1 MMLRFALVVP
11 STRYNNGQLWSILP
25 SRGLLS
31 LAAVLQQSGRD
42 VTYID
47 ADIDRLTHED
57 VAARIDACG
66 ATIVGVTMNT
76 FQYQAAADLARS
88 LKKHNPDLRIL
99 VGGPH
104 PSAMRCHVLEA
115 CPWFDIACF
124 GEAEQTVAELAH
136 VLDGHGDLSTV
147 AGICY
152 RDAGQIRETAA
163 RAAEPDLDSLPFPA
177 LELAGDLS
185 RYPGAQP
192 VMKSPSMHVMASR
205 GCPYHCTF
213 CSKSVFG
220 STVRFRSPKN
230 IVDEM
235 EWLHS
240 RFGINEIFCQ
250 DDTMNVNRRWFFSVC
265 DEIIGRGLHKRL
277 AIKAPF
283 RVNKNLLDEELL
295 QKAKQAGFWMIFY
308 GVESGNQ
315 EVLNTMRKGTTLE
328 EIRRAFRLTHA
339 AGISTI
345 AAFMVGNVGDTPET
359 IQDSVTLAK
368 EIRPTVFGFSVATP
382 LPGTPFH
389 SIAQQ
394 NGWIRSEDFRE
405 YSEFMAVSRNAALTP
420 EEISALRDRAA
431 DEVTKYLHAYD
442 SKHRAEPRWESH
454 TGVPAPF
461 FLRLARKLGRLVQS
475 SKA

>member
-1 MMLRFALVVP
+1 MLRFALVVP
-11 STRYNNGQLWSILP
+11 STRYSNGQLWSILP

-31 LAAVLQQSGRD
+31 LAAVLQKCGHD
-42 VTYID
+42 VAYID
-47 ADIDRLTHED
+47 ADIDQLTHAD
-57 VAARIDACG
+57 VAARIDAFG
-66 ATIVGVTMNT
+66 AQVVGVTMNT
-76 FQYQAAADLARS
+76 FQYQAAADLAKA

-104 PSAMRCHVLEA
+104 PSALRGQVLED
-115 CPWFDIACF
+115 CPWFDIACC
-124 GEAEQTVAELAH
+124 GEGEETVVELAQ
-136 VLDGHGDLSTV
+136 VLDNQGDLSTV
-147 AGICY
+147 AGIY
-152 RDAGQIRETAA
+152 YWDAGQLRETAA
-163 RAAEPDLDSLPFPA
+163 RRPVPDLDSLPFPA

-192 VMKSPSMHVMASR
+192 TLKSPSMHLMASR
-205 GCPYHCTF
+205 GCPYRCTF

-220 STVRFRSPKN
+220 STVRFRSPQN
-230 IVDEM
+230 IVNEM
-235 EWLHS
+235 EWLHT

-265 DEIIGRGLHKRL
+265 DEIISRGLHERI

-315 EVLNTMRKGTTLE
+315 EVLNTMKKGTTLE

-339 AGISTI
+339 AGINTI

-359 IQDSVTLAK
+359 VQDSVTLAK

-382 LPGTPFH
+382 LPGTEFH
-389 SIAQQ
+389 AIAQQ

-405 YSEFMAVSRNAALTP
+405 YSEFQAVSRNAAMTCA
-420 EEISALRDRAA
+420 EISALRDRAA
-431 DEVTKYLHAYD
+431 DEVTQYLHAHD
-442 SKHRAEPRWESH
+442 SKQRDGRRWESH
-454 TGVPAPF
+454 QGVPAPF

-475 SKA
+475 SRV